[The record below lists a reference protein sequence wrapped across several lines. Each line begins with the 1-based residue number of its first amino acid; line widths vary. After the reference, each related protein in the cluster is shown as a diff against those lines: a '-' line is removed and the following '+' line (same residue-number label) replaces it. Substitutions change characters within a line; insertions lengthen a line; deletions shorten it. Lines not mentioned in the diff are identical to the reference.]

1 MLKGHDA
8 APLENSRTPKQ
19 SLGTIMWRESL
30 QVFTPQEKETDEPVR
45 PCPGAMAPPVA
56 VFSWLPDMFALR
68 SGCVLPFR
76 APLARSTGCR
86 LRPPTVGYGRGTEL
100 AQPLASFEFSGM

>member
-1 MLKGHDA
+1 M
-8 APLENSRTPKQ
+8 
-19 SLGTIMWRESL
+19 
-30 QVFTPQEKETDEPVR
+30 R

-86 LRPPTVGYGRGTEL
+86 LRPPTVGFGRETEL
-100 AQPLASFEFSGM
+100 AQPLAPFEFSFGPSGYAGLIIPASWNPSTPCRAHTVAPLMTEPIFGR